1 MHICKAFW
9 NMGSITL
16 KSTGKR
22 FAVNSILAKKG
33 TLRTGAKLSEDY

>member
-22 FAVNSILAKKG
+22 FAVNGILAEKG
-33 TLRTGAKLSEDY
+33 MWRTGAKLSGDY